1 MNKLDVINAM
11 LASMGQA
18 PINSLTEENSFRDT
32 GLKRLDLCQRR
43 ILSRGFWF
51 NEETR
56 TLTPDAYGII
66 TVPNDMLEL
75 RNPRGASVLYNKR
88 GDKVYNRSQGTY
100 LFDGPIKV
108 NLLVNLDFDDLPILA
123 AEYIGAVAVHE
134 FQTDFDA
141 DPQKMRELEKRK
153 TAAWAAFNAEDI
165 RQRAVV
171 LAQNPAMNRLRM
183 YGPNLQ

>member
-1 MNKLDVINAM
+1 MNKLDVINSM

-18 PINSLTEENSFRDT
+18 PINSLTEENTFRDT

-66 TVPNDMLEL
+66 TTPNDMLEL
-75 RNPRGASVLYNKR
+75 RNKVGARTLYSKR
-88 GDKVYNRSQGTY
+88 GDKIYNRSQATY
-100 LFDGPIKV
+100 LFDGSIEVPMV
-108 NLLVNLDFDDLPILA
+108 VNLDFDDLPILA
-123 AEYIGAVAVHE
+123 AEYISAVVVHE

-141 DPQKMRELEKRK
+141 DPQKMRELDRRKRE
-153 TAAWAAFNAEDI
+153 AWAAFNAEEI
-165 RQRAVV
+165 RQRATV

-183 YGPNLQ
+183 YGPHLQ